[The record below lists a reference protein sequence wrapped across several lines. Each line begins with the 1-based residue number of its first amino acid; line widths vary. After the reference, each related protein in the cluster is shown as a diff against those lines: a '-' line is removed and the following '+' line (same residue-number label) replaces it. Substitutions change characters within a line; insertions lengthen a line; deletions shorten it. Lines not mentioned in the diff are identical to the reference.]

1 MVPVLM
7 VPRYLTD
14 ASLSNPRLVCYPA
27 HDEPAYAI
35 IFSDGCPVLFQHTSA
50 REHHHTTFPLHSSK
64 RPTPF
69 PAPHFSRVPAASHY
83 HRSTTFLPHTS
94 RITPPSQH
102 HISPAYQPHHT
113 TISAPHFSRI
123 PAASHYHR
131 STTFL
136 LHFNRIT
143 LPSQPRFSLFK
154 PLGVRHYLNS
164 VRCYALCTLKR
175 TLRPPWHLPGRSV
188 CVPCRTGAAQ
198 IVAA

>member
-1 MVPVLM
+1 M

-83 HRSTTFLPHTS
+83 HRSTTFLPRSS
-94 RITPPSQH
+94 RITLLSQH

-113 TISAPHFSRI
+113 TIAAPHFSRI

-131 STTFL
+131 SPTFL

-143 LPSQPRFSLFK
+143 LPSQPHISPAFQPHHTTISAPHFSCISTAS
-154 PLGVRHYLNS
+154 HY
-164 VRCYALCTLKR
+164 
-175 TLRPPWHLPGRSV
+175 HLSPVLACSSRSEYD
-188 CVPCRTGAAQ
+188 TT
-198 IVAA
+198 

>member
-1 MVPVLM
+1 MTNRLTLSFFQTVVQFFSSTRARASIIT
-7 VPRYLTD
+7 PRSPCIP
-14 ASLSNPRLVCYPA
+14 ASDPLP
-27 HDEPAYAI
+27 
-35 IFSDGCPVLFQHTSA
+35 FQHHISPA
-50 REHHHTTFPLHSSK
+50 FQPHHTTIA
-64 RPTPF
+64 
-69 PAPHFSRVPAASHY
+69 APHFSRIPAASHY